1 MKRLLLFALSLMAVT
16 GVLRAQNSPH
26 WSYTGGAYDNETFIY
41 AELVLNGVKVYDQS
55 TYNGYEFAAF
65 IDDELRGK
73 ATVVLNV
80 GVKTTEAYMLRFRV
94 DGSLDPDDGDEGKA
108 ITFKAYNPSTDL
120 EYDLTVNTEQPMFT
134 GETVETPSTAAQLE
148 LTEPTGISL
157 SDIVVNVG
165 ETVDPLRFVTVTP
178 EGATVP
184 NNIGWAYG
192 QGGNDYY
199 SFKNTN
205 GVWGIKGLNPTTTGA
220 SVWVTSKS
228 MDAEGKVFVY
238 QPATAINR
246 TQAEL
251 TVYVDDEVTDLL
263 QATYT
268 LTPQNTTDQVK
279 WESGNTDVV
288 NVEKSGYGWFAVA
301 AGDAVMTA
309 TVVDQNGDARDG
321 IAPITVTVHVRQNV
335 TEITT
340 PFYGNAD
347 EPKYL
352 ECSVGDNLKDY
363 FADGTAFNV
372 LPGNAYDKSVSFVL
386 DQGVQE
392 YVTIDDEDNI
402 NITKA
407 GEFYIKVKSESNP
420 NVIGEVYIR
429 AYNEVK
435 DVTFKENELTLNLT
449 SDGDIDI
456 TREVR
461 ANFNVQPG
469 TADWFMNV
477 SDCGATLSSSNP
489 EVVTVENGSCFLDPD
504 LPFTVI
510 AKQAGTATITLEFSS
525 KDYLAETF
533 NFTERWG
540 GSFTKT
546 FTINMTCGVTD
557 ITSPFQADAEG
568 VPYEYLDC
576 MVGDDL
582 TPYFVDGKAFN
593 IVPAAATNKEV
604 TVSYYFTDNGGEER
618 AVTIGPEGTLT
629 ASREGSEWI
638 RVTSVDNEEAS
649 TYVKVRVHN
658 DVKTLTAPAPA
669 EYTVMYSGSP
679 VNINEIV
686 DNAIVMGPEGATGLA
701 GTDLANM
708 YTFSDPDVVEI
719 TENGVFAK
727 AVGTSTVT
735 MTIKWKDW
743 LAAEFDPTGA
753 PHETEV
759 SATFTLI
766 VSEGLSSLSVTY
778 EAPNPSAGNYDG
790 KLVVTPEPAGCTL
803 DPDLMRVSTTYYDN
817 DDWSGYMDNIL
828 EIGEFTAG
836 DEGSVEASVTL
847 KNIPGRVMFTAAYP
861 VGDDNISRTTDPQDL
876 GYEFKIN
883 GGWEWRTIPYGV
895 FNSLDDVIPSGLI
908 EIRTQ
913 GEQVYNDPTYGLFGD
928 LDLLSQN
935 VCFKLKTTD
944 AVQEDNSQYLYGGT
958 LGQNDPITLRR
969 GWNWIPNP
977 YVFRRYIFNGL
988 PGTFVEG
995 DRIVSKEDGFAV
1007 YDEGSW
1013 TGNLDVLAPG
1023 QGYLFYNAGDAG
1035 RTISFQN
1042 ELNLAAQDDDHVD
1055 RARQAGRHVARTSLY
1070 QYNASAFRDNM
1081 TIVAEVEG
1089 LQKTD
1094 GCRIYAFVDDECRGE
1109 GVLVGG
1115 RFFITVHGN
1124 SGETISFQLHD
1135 ETVGE
1140 LSQIDETTRMKNM
1153 LGTVKEP
1160 FKLHKGE
1167 TIMAATAITT
1177 HTSSVNSNGTRT
1189 YDLNGR
1195 EVSRPQK
1202 GVSIRRTADGRV
1214 TKTVVR

>member
-1 MKRLLLFALSLMAVT
+1 MKRLLLFALSLMTVT
-16 GVLRAQNSPH
+16 GMLRAQTSPH
-26 WSYTGGAYDNETFIY
+26 WSYTEGQYQEETIVY
-41 AELVLNGVKVYDQS
+41 ADFQMSGTSVTASKNL
-55 TYNGYEFAAF
+55 EFAAF
-65 IDDELRGK
+65 IDGELRG
-73 ATVVLNV
+73 V
-80 GVKTTEAYMLRFRV
+80 GEKQAVPNSNLKILRFRV
-94 DGSLDPDDGDEGKA
+94 EGTDNEASNKKPIVIRMYDSDSGVEYELEGNSATFIGSDTYNEPSSPMVLSLNEFISFLILNSFELNVGD
-108 ITFKAYNPSTDL
+108 II
-120 EYDLTVNTEQPMFT
+120 DLTTQLRT
-134 GETVETPSTAAQLE
+134 DPSTAPLPLNLE
-148 LTEPTGISL
+148 
-157 SDIVVNVG
+157 
-165 ETVDPLRFVTVTP
+165 
-178 EGATVP
+178 
-184 NNIGWAYG
+184 
-192 QGGNDYY
+192 
-199 SFKNTN
+199 
-205 GVWGIKGLNPTTTGA
+205 
-220 SVWVTSKS
+220 WVTSGNCYTISGNTLTATAVNTLGEDIQVNAGSLSSTATVKIW
-228 MDAEGKVFVY
+228 

-251 TVYVDDEVTDLL
+251 TVDVDDEVTALL

-268 LTPQNTTDQVK
+268 LTPQNSTDEVK
-279 WESGNTDVV
+279 WESGNIDVV

-301 AGDAVMTA
+301 AGDAVMTGRV
-309 TVVDQNGDARDG
+309 TDVYGNTRDG
-321 IAPITVTVHVRQNV
+321 IDPITVTVHVRQHV

-352 ECSVGDNLKDY
+352 ECTVGDNLKDY
-363 FADGTAFNV
+363 FVDGAAFNV

-386 DQGVQE
+386 DEGVTE
-392 YVTIDDEDNI
+392 YVTIDDGNI

-407 GEFYIKVKSESNP
+407 GEFYIKVKSESSP
-420 NVIGEVYIR
+420 NVTGEVYIR

-449 SDGDIDI
+449 SDGDLDI
-456 TREVR
+456 SREVR
-461 ANFNVQPG
+461 ANFNVQPA

-540 GSFTKT
+540 GNFTKT

-557 ITSPFQADAEG
+557 ITSPFQADAG
-568 VPYEYLDC
+568 SVSYEYLDC

-593 IVPAAATNKEV
+593 IVPAAATNKDV
-604 TVSYYFTDNGGEER
+604 TVSYYNTDNGGKER

-629 ASREGSEWI
+629 ATAGGEEWI

-669 EYTVMYSGSP
+669 EYTVMYSGSS

-686 DNAIVMGPEGATGLA
+686 DNAIVMGPEGATGLYA

-828 EIGEFTAG
+828 TIGEFTAG

-861 VGDDNISRTTDPQDL
+861 VGDDNISRTTDPLDL

-1013 TGNLDVLAPG
+1013 TGDLDVLAPG

-1042 ELNLAAQDDDHVD
+1042 ELNLTAQDDDHVD

-1089 LQKTD
+1089 LQRAD

-1177 HTSSVNSNGTRT
+1177 HTSSVNSNAART

-1214 TKTVVR
+1214 MKTVVR